1 MQHSATLFADDAG
14 RYAYVRAGFSWS
26 ALFLGWLWAVAK
38 RRWWLLLL
46 MLAMDVCLWFGSQL
60 ASELHLAPM
69 LLLMAVAELSY
80 LLARG
85 WYANRW
91 LEASLR
97 SHGYKPVAPGASTGD
112 VR

>member
-1 MQHSATLFADDAG
+1 MTHGATLFANDAG
-14 RYAYVRAGFSWS
+14 GYVYVKSGFSWP
-26 ALFLGWLWAVAK
+26 ALLLGSFWAVAK

-60 ASELHLAPM
+60 ASGLQIGPM
-69 LLLMAVAELSY
+69 VLLMGAAELSY

-85 WYANRW
+85 WYGNRW

-97 SHGYKPVAPGASTGD
+97 SHGYKPVVPGTDASP
-112 VR
+112 

>member
-1 MQHSATLFADDAG
+1 MTHTATLFADDAG
-14 RYAYVRAGFSWS
+14 RYAYVRSGFSWP
-26 ALFLGWLWAVAK
+26 ALLLGSFWAVAK

-60 ASELHLAPM
+60 ASGLQIGPM
-69 LLLMAVAELSY
+69 VLLMGAAELSY

-85 WYANRW
+85 WYGNRW

-97 SHGYKPVAPGASTGD
+97 SHGYKPVVPATDADLS
-112 VR
+112 